1 MSTVEEIKNKITEIR
16 KHYDSNLNN
25 SYLKGLYARLEL
37 SPTLQRQI
45 GYLLDQ
51 EIVYVDSRGAISDL
65 YSSIYALLVY
75 VTDLNQKIIPT
86 LKTYSEQNAKNYHGN
101 EAIFFQMMIK
111 NFPMN
116 LNIFAGQLRTLFDM
130 LMSYDNANF
139 SGKEIHKELKV
150 TQEIDKL
157 ILGLSVDM

>member
-16 KHYDSNLNN
+16 KHYYSNLNN

-45 GYLLDQ
+45 GYLLNQ

-75 VTDLNQKIIPT
+75 VTDLNQKIIPM

>member
-1 MSTVEEIKNKITEIR
+1 M
-16 KHYDSNLNN
+16 
-25 SYLKGLYARLEL
+25 YARLEL

-45 GYLLDQ
+45 GYLLNQ

-111 NFPMN
+111 NFPMD